1 MRSQNEISPPADYER
16 GSKFYVRSGRYTV
29 VLTTPSG
36 PMHAAILFVDRA
48 IETEALHLLG
58 NSIEVSEN
66 GRFSESDLL
75 LRRETCKFL
84 RNKCGICADLL
95 FVLVAN
101 EFHNED

>member
-1 MRSQNEISPPADYER
+1 MPSSTEISPPAGYEL

-66 GRFSESDLL
+66 GRFSEEDII
-75 LRRETCKFL
+75 LRRETCRFL
-84 RNKCGICADLL
+84 NNKCGITADLL
-95 FVLVAN
+95 FVLVSH
-101 EFHNED
+101 ELYED